1 MQQILDLELL
11 RTFVMVARTGELKKA
26 ALKVY
31 RSQGAVSMQIKKLE
45 ELTGNCLL
53 ERSNRGIRLTEAG
66 QTLLSYSEQLLKL
79 SSAALAALSDT
90 DLAGKLSFGIPTDY
104 AQNFLSFFMPILAAE
119 LPNLEARII
128 CDRSRNLRKLISA
141 GELDIAI
148 VAGESEHSDET
159 LLWSERLLWV
169 APGSARLEEQS
180 PLPIAMYEDSCIV
193 RDLCLTQLKASGQ
206 PYRIVFGSPVLDNVA
221 TAVEEGFAISL
232 LPESLL
238 PGHKTRTLPA
248 NILHSNLVMSMNMIS
263 SPGIDAPIL
272 RRVSEC
278 FQQASAS
285 QQKIANKSVSST
297 RNQSGQKLV
306 PL

>member
-1 MQQILDLELL
+1 MKQILDLELL

-104 AQNFLSFFMPILAAE
+104 AQSFLSFFMPILATE

-128 CDRSRNLRKLISA
+128 CDRSRNLRELISA

-169 APGSARLEEQS
+169 APSSARLEEQS

-193 RDLCLTQLKASGQ
+193 RDLCLTQLKTSGQ
-206 PYRIVFGSPVLDNVA
+206 PYRIVFGSPVLDNIV

-238 PGHKTRTLPA
+238 PGHKTRTLPTD
-248 NILHSNLVMSMNMIS
+248 ILHSNLVMRMNMIS
-263 SPGIDAPIL
+263 SPGIDTPIL

-278 FQQASAS
+278 FQQASIS
-285 QQKIANKSVSST
+285 QQKIADKSVSPVK
-297 RNQSGQKLV
+297 N
-306 PL
+306 